1 MLNDTTK
8 YILPLLFNNND
19 DIIVNETKYGFV
31 NAYLSDINRPQLYN
45 HIFLMYKS
53 NAIALNTLCAVLSKN
68 PNYYSNYSVKINDE
82 YFTVF
87 AFFKPNKYLKDIE
100 STVNGNRFSLPFYT
114 KVIIQKFWNFDAD
127 SIEFSTLF
135 QSLND
140 RDFTYLIN
148 NRKTVIK
155 DTIQEEDPPEMT
167 LLERLGITAA

>member
-1 MLNDTTK
+1 M
-8 YILPLLFNNND
+8 
-19 DIIVNETKYGFV
+19 
-31 NAYLSDINRPQLYN
+31 
-45 HIFLMYKS
+45 
-53 NAIALNTLCAVLSKN
+53 
-68 PNYYSNYSVKINDE
+68 
-82 YFTVF
+82 
-87 AFFKPNKYLKDIE
+87 FFKPNKYLKDIE
-100 STVNGNRFSLPFYT
+100 SIVNGNRFSLPFYT

>member
-19 DIIVNETKYGFV
+19 NIIVNETKYGFV

-53 NAIALNTLCAVLSKN
+53 NAVALSTLCAVLSKN
-68 PNYYSNYSVKINDE
+68 PYYYSNYSVKINNE
-82 YFTVF
+82 HFTVF
-87 AFFKPNKYLKDIE
+87 VFFKPKRYLKDIE
-100 STVNGNRFSLPFYT
+100 SIINGNRFSLVFYA
-114 KVIIQKFWNFDAD
+114 KVIIQKFWNFNAD

-135 QSLND
+135 QSLDN

-155 DTIQEEDPPEMT
+155 DTIQEEDPPEMN
-167 LLERLGITAA
+167 LLEKLGIAC

>member
-1 MLNDTTK
+1 MLNDTAK
-8 YILPLLFNNND
+8 YILPLLFNEND

-31 NAYLSDINRPQLYN
+31 NAFLSDINRPQLYN

-53 NAIALNTLCAVLSKN
+53 NAVALNTLCRVLSKN
-68 PNYYSNYSVKINDE
+68 PHYYSNYSVKINNE
-82 YFTVF
+82 HFTVF
-87 AFFKPNKYLKDIE
+87 VFFKPKRYLKDIE
-100 STVNGNRFSLPFYT
+100 SIINGNRFSLVFYA

-135 QSLND
+135 QSLDN

-155 DTIQEEDPPEMT
+155 DTIQEEDPPEMN
-167 LLERLGITAA
+167 LLEKLGIAC

>member
-53 NAIALNTLCAVLSKN
+53 NAVALNTLCAVLSKN

-87 AFFKPNKYLKDIE
+87 AFFKPNKYKRIEYHCPVTYGKKYSHIRELKFI
-100 STVNGNRFSLPFYT
+100 TNIIRLIYRKIGNDYEPC
-114 KVIIQKFWNFDAD
+114 
-127 SIEFSTLF
+127 
-135 QSLND
+135 
-140 RDFTYLIN
+140 
-148 NRKTVIK
+148 
-155 DTIQEEDPPEMT
+155 
-167 LLERLGITAA
+167 